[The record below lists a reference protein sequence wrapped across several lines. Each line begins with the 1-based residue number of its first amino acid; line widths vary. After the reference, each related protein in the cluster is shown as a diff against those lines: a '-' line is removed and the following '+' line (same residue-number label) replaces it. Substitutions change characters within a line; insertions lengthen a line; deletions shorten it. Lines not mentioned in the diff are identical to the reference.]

1 MSMRT
6 TATQTGA
13 LTAEDLRVS
22 LDNLFAEHAVL
33 AMNAS
38 NAGVTGSKAF
48 PAAAA
53 ALDTNS
59 VAISKAIGSV
69 YGPAAANTFLN
80 GKFMWRAHI
89 KFFVDY
95 TVALAKHDKVGE
107 TRAVAGLKQ
116 YTVTF
121 GNFLATATGLP
132 KLAVQ
137 NDLLG
142 HVFELKQQ
150 LDDFAAGKY
159 SLAAQDYHAA
169 YNHMFMT
176 ADLIAKQKNLS

>member
-1 MSMRT
+1 
-6 TATQTGA
+6 
-13 LTAEDLRVS
+13 
-22 LDNLFAEHAVL
+22 
-33 AMNAS
+33 MNAT

-69 YGPAAANTFLN
+69 YGPAAANTFLH

-107 TRAVAGLKQ
+107 AKAVAGLKQ

-132 KLAVQ
+132 TLAVQ
-137 NDLLG
+137 NDCP
-142 HVFELKQQ
+142 
-150 LDDFAAGKY
+150 AM
-159 SLAAQDYHAA
+159 SSSSSSSS
-169 YNHMFMT
+169 MT
-176 ADLIAKQKNLS
+176 SRPGSTPRPPRTTTPPTTTRS